1 MCTLTPAPC
10 SHGLLSFL
18 LFFSF
23 FYYYL
28 ISLLFHFYFNIFIY
42 SILFYFILFYSILF
56 YFILFYFILF
66 YSISLYFILF
76 YLISI
81 LFIFLFIYVFI
92 SLRYQIQLSHICF
105 VLSLLPSHVVP
116 AHAASYML
124 WQLPLH
130 WGINSVI
137 LAPSPTSCW
146 STKLSHTSLVLN
158 ICPHNLFLILLGPLN
173 LQGCCM

>member
-56 YFILFYFILF
+56 YFILFYFTLF
-66 YSISLYFILF
+66 YSILFNFYFIHFLV
-76 YLISI
+76 YLCIHFFKISNSTKPYLLRTKLI
-81 LFIFLFIYVFI
+81 AI
-92 SLRYQIQLSHICF
+92 SRC
-105 VLSLLPSHVVP
+105 
-116 AHAASYML
+116 
-124 WQLPLH
+124 
-130 WGINSVI
+130 
-137 LAPSPTSCW
+137 PSPRCILYALT
-146 STKLSHTSLVLN
+146 TPPSLG
-158 ICPHNLFLILLGPLN
+158 H
-173 LQGCCM
+173 